1 MKFLPLFKAVNC
13 VDTVD
18 IFMYCKDM
26 SVFLLECSG
35 FWSSKISSGRE
46 GVGGR
51 GGGSDLNV

>member
-26 SVFLLECSG
+26 SVFLLEGSD

-51 GGGSDLNV
+51 GVGV